1 MSDSA
6 RTQAERWGRCTVADI
21 ETEQFR
27 ELFEQLSESLD
38 DDNLDA
44 LIHKLTR
51 HTHEAGDTLIE
62 EGEVTDE
69 VLLIWAGDAVV
80 LSSDGREVAT
90 VGRGSMIGEVSL
102 VDPGPAS
109 ATVQCS
115 SDVVSL
121 ALDRDTYEILG
132 GERPAVATAFLRQM
146 GRQVARRMRS
156 TTIALNTLSATTDA
170 SPPQPDAAEAGG
182 MIGDYR
188 VESVLGSGGFA
199 TVWLGHDE
207 RLDGKVAIK
216 VLADNW
222 VHNDEIRERFLE
234 EARFMWRAD
243 DPRIITVHA
252 VGELPS
258 GQPYFVMEHA
268 ARGALDDRF
277 DALTDPTSP
286 GALTCGERIGLVA
299 ELARCVEA
307 VHRLDAI
314 HRDVKPGNFLIRETK
329 QRDEPVPGLAV
340 DERVLITDFGLA
352 KSVIEGTGAS
362 IAGGSPGYMAPEQAR
377 LEAMLDTRADVF
389 ALAAIA
395 YQFLAGELPYKMNTA
410 LLGKST
416 PAPVVSESRS
426 GIPTALDAPLLR
438 ALQSEPEDR
447 TPDVQSF
454 LTDLAD
460 ATDGVDLSSVPGAD
474 QLIRL
479 ESLEPQTQIIDGPIV
494 G

>member
-1 MSDSA
+1 M
-6 RTQAERWGRCTVADI
+6 ADI

-27 ELFEQLSESLD
+27 ELFDQLSEGLD

-44 LIHKLTR
+44 LIDRLTR
-51 HTHEAGDTLIE
+51 RTHVAGDTLIE

-90 VGRGSMIGEVSL
+90 VNRGSMIGEVSL

-109 ATVQCS
+109 ATVQCG

-121 ALDRDTYEILG
+121 ALDRDTYEVLG
-132 GERPAVATAFLRQM
+132 AERPAVATAFLRQM

-156 TTIALNTLSATTDA
+156 TTIALNTLSADA
-170 SPPQPDAAEAGG
+170 SAARADAAEAGG
-182 MIGDYR
+182 TIGDYR

-277 DALTDPTSP
+277 DALTDPESSQ
-286 GALTCGERIGLVA
+286 ALSCGDRIGLVA
-299 ELARCVEA
+299 ELARCVAA

-314 HRDVKPGNFLIRETK
+314 HRDIKPGNFLIRETK
-329 QRDEPVPGLAV
+329 QRDGAVPGLAE
-340 DERVLITDFGLA
+340 DERLLITDFGLA

-377 LEAMLDTRADVF
+377 LEAKLDARADVF
-389 ALAAIA
+389 ALGAIA
-395 YQFLAGELPYKMNTA
+395 FQLLAGQLPYKVNTA
-410 LLGKST
+410 LLSTST
-416 PAPVVSESRS
+416 PAPVVSESRP
-426 GIPTALDAPLLR
+426 GIPAALDAPLLR
-438 ALQSEPEDR
+438 ALQPEPEDR

-454 LTDLAD
+454 LIDLAT
-460 ATDGVDLSSVPGAD
+460 ATDGVDLTTVPGRGDAVS
-474 QLIRL
+474 R
-479 ESLEPQTQIIDGPIV
+479 ESLEPKTQIIDGPIA